1 MLSQHAGL
9 LPTDPLLLQQHP
21 QIPVSISTSQ
31 GNLGI
36 ATGAIHLDNSQNL
49 TNHQHQ
55 SDNMSSQNQNQMSR
69 DMRVTESVQ
78 IYPKV

>member
-36 ATGAIHLDNSQNL
+36 SAGAIHLDNSQNL
-49 TNHQHQ
+49 PNHQHQ
-55 SDNMSSQNQNQMSR
+55 NENIPSQNQNQMSR
-69 DMRVTESVQ
+69 DMRVKQSV
-78 IYPKV
+78 